1 MARTEQPIRTP
12 TSKPAKVTPAVTLSR
27 EPGAGVYYAIQ
38 HLIEMMRTFWT
49 FHKQKPPRS

>member
-1 MARTEQPIRTP
+1 MTKTNEPVGTP
-12 TSKPAKVTPAVTLSR
+12 TSKPAKVTSGVTLSR
-27 EPGAGVYYAIQ
+27 QPGAGVYYAIQ